1 MPRRDIN
8 LQPFQATTVPPA
20 TVISA
25 SWRLWPEVCCFFSF
39 NLELNG
45 NDVNDIFFPTLFLDV
60 KTVLLKGRFS
70 KVVRLQF
77 DHTGVGTEVSR
88 LVDLQTFTNH
98 PCPTWSREYMWKS
111 IVHREIRPSEIGMQ
125 LNQMNFV
132 HSLCMCASSF
142 HRNSPC
148 PPSSPLSVYNKYS
161 QFLWECIRSVSMD
174 ITCSCPGHLFV
185 ALGWWAVFASCQSGL
200 QRTSHRYLVGISTA
214 AEVVSW
220 EPWFVSQVGYL
231 NQGTLLRS
239 SLDEVGAGYKKTDH
253 SEVLERTCMEVELQ
267 GSQKSHWSWRWWLE
281 TKKEHGKCHGGVIKN
296 SGFPKFIC
304 VELKYLES
312 FWSRSPSKTE
322 QPNCSRTAI
331 KVLKLVWDLDQP
343 CRLASIWYG

>member
-1 MPRRDIN
+1 
-8 LQPFQATTVPPA
+8 
-20 TVISA
+20 
-25 SWRLWPEVCCFFSF
+25 
-39 NLELNG
+39 
-45 NDVNDIFFPTLFLDV
+45 
-60 KTVLLKGRFS
+60 
-70 KVVRLQF
+70 
-77 DHTGVGTEVSR
+77 
-88 LVDLQTFTNH
+88 
-98 PCPTWSREYMWKS
+98 
-111 IVHREIRPSEIGMQ
+111 
-125 LNQMNFV
+125 MNFV
-132 HSLCMCASSF
+132 QSLCMCTSSF
-142 HRNSPC
+142 HQNSPC
-148 PPSSPLSVYNKYS
+148 PPSSPLSIYNKYI
-161 QFLWECIRSVSMD
+161 QILWECIRSVSMD

-220 EPWFVSQVGYL
+220 EPWLLSQVGYL

-239 SLDEVGAGYKKTDH
+239 SLDEVGAGHRKTDG
-253 SEVLERTCMEVELQ
+253 VGKDLY
-267 GSQKSHWSWRWWLE
+267 GSGASRQPKKIKKATNIFRAPWRWWLE

-331 KVLKLVWDLDQP
+331 KVQNW
-343 CRLASIWYG
+343 SEIWINHVG